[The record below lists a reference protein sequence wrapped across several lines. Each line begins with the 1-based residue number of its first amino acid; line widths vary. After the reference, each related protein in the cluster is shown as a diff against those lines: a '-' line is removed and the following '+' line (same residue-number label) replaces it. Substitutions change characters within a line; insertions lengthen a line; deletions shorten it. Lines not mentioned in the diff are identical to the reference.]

1 MLSWECRK
9 KLELDLSTMKDRK
22 AKLFTDYVLLSPI
35 YFNIQNRDKS
45 LGEKELKL
53 IALVD
58 EFDRNISEAQTS
70 RYELGYPT
78 VSERLNKIESL
89 LQQIEA
95 QISQIEWK

>member
-1 MLSWECRK
+1 MLSLECRK
-9 KLELDLSTMKDRK
+9 KLELDLSKMKERK
-22 AKLFTDYVLLSPI
+22 AKLFSDYILFSPI

-58 EFDRNISEAQTS
+58 EFDDNIYKAQTS
-70 RYELGYPT
+70 RYELGCPT
-78 VSERLNKIESL
+78 VNERLNKAELL

-95 QISQIEWK
+95 QISQIEWI

>member
-1 MLSWECRK
+1 MLSLECRK
-9 KLELDLSTMKDRK
+9 TLELDLSKMKDRK
-22 AKLFTDYVLLSPI
+22 AKLFTDYVLFSHT

-58 EFDRNISEAQTS
+58 EFDRNIYEAQTS

-78 VSERLNKIESL
+78 VNERLNKIESL

-95 QISQIEWK
+95 QISQIEWR

>member
-1 MLSWECRK
+1 MLSLECRK
-9 KLELDLSTMKDRK
+9 TLELDLSKMKDRK
-22 AKLFTDYVLLSPI
+22 AKLFTDHVLFSST

-58 EFDRNISEAQTS
+58 EFDRNIYEAQTS

-78 VSERLNKIESL
+78 VNERLNKIESL

-95 QISQIEWK
+95 QISQIEWW

>member
-1 MLSWECRK
+1 MLSFECRK
-9 KLELDLSTMKDRK
+9 KLELELSKIKDRK
-22 AKLFTDYVLLSPI
+22 AKLFTDYVLYSPV
-35 YFNIQNRDKS
+35 YFNIQNRDKG
-45 LGEKELKL
+45 LGEKELNL

-58 EFDRNISEAQTS
+58 EFDKNVYEAQTS

-78 VSERLNKIESL
+78 INERLDKIESL